1 MGYASLQNQI
11 NRATKIKNVMIALTA
26 AFGDEEFTRKQ
37 AEAILRGSGVSFD
50 AIVKHNG
57 AFKSREET
65 FTVTIYNDYDSDD
78 DTPYYVCMTMTG
90 LVTNEFS
97 QESEAKL
104 WVCKHGGM
112 YEKVIPSEGEKI
124 DAKRFYYVLTPAR
137 LKLFNSDD
145 LEHEKALAIA
155 KLNKK
160 IAELNTQIAL
170 LESL

>member
-11 NRATKIKNVMIALTA
+11 TRATKIKNVMIALTA

-57 AFKSREET
+57 VSKSREET
-65 FTVTIYNDYDSDD
+65 FTTTVRNYDYYISSD
-78 DTPYYVCMTMTG
+78 
-90 LVTNEFS
+90 EF
-97 QESEAKL
+97 
-104 WVCKHGGM
+104 VD
-112 YEKVIPSEGEKI
+112 I
-124 DAKRFYYVLTPAR
+124 DVKRFYYVLTPAR
-137 LKLFNSDD
+137 LKLIDRD
-145 LEHEKALAIA
+145 RLEHEKALAIA

-160 IAELNTQIAL
+160 IAELNAQIAL